1 MGATVVVKSEQ
12 TATLFWL
19 GPVERNALGLGQ
31 ALELAFGQVTAE
43 DSWLAAWVYAGP
55 TSVMVS
61 ALHYGEHHPACLEFS
76 FVPAAMVDRE
86 NGYYP

>member
-1 MGATVVVKSEQ
+1 MERTGGVEADQKAIFSVSRF
-12 TATLFWL
+12 L
-19 GPVERNALGLGQ
+19 ERNAWGLEQSLGLE
-31 ALELAFGQVTAE
+31 AGQVTAE